1 MASENSKQRRS
12 QKEANIIDAAEKVF
26 SAVGYSNTKMEEI
39 AKEAGVSKG
48 TVYFYFDTKENL
60 YMAVTYRA
68 LQLLNDSLYRTRDSR
83 KTEPG
88 LESVLALAETYLDFC
103 ARHFFYSEVI
113 LDYMTLNRST
123 QLGKDRARMTDA
135 IKESM
140 YYRMVQ
146 DIQNLPVNLIT
157 GEIARGVEDGSIL
170 NRNKPELLYLVAWGA
185 VVGFVKL
192 NVAAGS
198 FRTTLHH
205 VNVQEWRDYLIEVLR
220 SDLLKN
226 HVLKNQD
233 SGI

>member
-1 MASENSKQRRS
+1 MSTGSSRQKRT
-12 QKEANIIDAAEKVF
+12 QKEANIIDAAEKIF
-26 SAVGYSNTKMEEI
+26 SAVGFSNTKMEVI
-39 AKEAGVSKG
+39 AKQAGVSKG

-68 LQLLNDSLYRTRDSR
+68 LQSLNDHLYRTRDAS
-83 KTEPG
+83 KTLPG

-103 ARHFFYSEVI
+103 AKHFFYSEVI

-146 DIQNLPVNLIT
+146 DIQNLPVKLIT
-157 GEIARGVEDGSIL
+157 GEITRGVDDGSIL

-198 FRTTLHH
+198 FRNTLHH
-205 VNVQEWRDYLIEVLR
+205 VPVPEWREYLISLLR
-220 SDLLKN
+220 FDLIN
-226 HVLKNQD
+226 DRN
-233 SGI
+233 SSESR

>member
-1 MASENSKQRRS
+1 MSTNSSSQKRS
-12 QKEANIIDAAEKVF
+12 MKEANIIDAAEKIF
-26 SAVGYSNTKMEEI
+26 AAVGFANTKMEEI

-68 LQLLNDSLYRTRDSR
+68 LQMLNDNLYRTRDSN
-83 KTEPG
+83 KTSPG

-103 ARHFFYSEVI
+103 AKYFFYSEVI

-198 FRTTLHH
+198 FRHTLHH
-205 VNVQEWRDYLIEVLR
+205 VNIQEWRNYLIGLLR
-220 SDLLKN
+220 ADLLIP
-226 HVLKNQD
+226 HEMGGSLE
-233 SGI
+233 

>member
-1 MASENSKQRRS
+1 MSNTNASQKRTL
-12 QKEANIIDAAEKVF
+12 KEANIIDAAEKTF
-26 SAVGYSNTKMEEI
+26 SAVGYSNTKMEDI

-68 LQLLNDSLYRTRDSR
+68 LQSLNDSLYRSHSAY
-83 KTEPG
+83 KSSSG

-103 ARHFFYSEVI
+103 ARYFFYSEVI

-140 YYRMVQ
+140 YYRMIQ
-146 DIQNLPVNLIT
+146 DIQNLPVKLIT
-157 GEIARGVEDGSIL
+157 GEISRGVEDGSIV
-170 NRNKPELLYLVAWGA
+170 NRQRPELLYLVAWGA

-198 FRTTLHH
+198 FRSTFHH
-205 VNVQEWRDYLIEVLR
+205 VNTQEWRDYLITVLR
-220 SDLLKN
+220 TDLLS
-226 HVLKNQD
+226 D
-233 SGI
+233 R

>member
-1 MASENSKQRRS
+1 MASENSKQKRS
-12 QKEANIIDAAEKVF
+12 KKEANIIDAAEKVF

-83 KTEPG
+83 KAEPG

-146 DIQNLPVNLIT
+146 DIQNLPVKLIT

-205 VNVQEWRDYLIEVLR
+205 VNIQEWRDYLIEVLR

-233 SGI
+233 SVI

>member
-1 MASENSKQRRS
+1 MSTNSSS
-12 QKEANIIDAAEKVF
+12 QKRSLKESNIIDAAEKIF
-26 SAVGYSNTKMEEI
+26 SAVGFSNTKMEEI

-68 LQLLNDSLYRTRDSR
+68 LQSLNETLYRTRDAH
-83 KTEPG
+83 KATTG
-88 LESVLALAETYLDFC
+88 LGSVLALAETYLDFC
-103 ARHFFYSEVI
+103 AKHFFYSEVI

-157 GEIARGVEDGSIL
+157 GEISRGVEDGSIL
-170 NRNKPELLYLVAWGA
+170 NRQKPELLYLVAWGA

-198 FRTTLHH
+198 FRNTLHH
-205 VNVQEWRDYLIEVLR
+205 VDIQEWRDYLIAVLKA
-220 SDLLKN
+220 DLL
-226 HVLKNQD
+226 HD
-233 SGI
+233 RA